1 MRTIRVTGNGRIKL
15 KPDMIRITLSLEGC
29 YPEYGET
36 LRRSSQDTERLKDL
50 FAGFGFER
58 SDLKTLNFRVDTEY
72 ESYMDLGAF
81 KQRFAGYKFF
91 HWMKVELDF
100 DNELLGRVL
109 YALANCDVKTEF
121 RISYTVKDPEVA
133 KNELLGQAIA
143 DATEKASVLAKAA
156 GLTLKEIRNIDYSW
170 GMIDFEIKPMDRML
184 MPKSCRSGAA
194 AEPGYNLDIQPD
206 DITVSDTVMVIWEIA

>member
-1 MRTIRVTGNGRIKL
+1 M
-15 KPDMIRITLSLEGC
+15 
-29 YPEYGET
+29 
-36 LRRSSQDTERLKDL
+36 
-50 FAGFGFER
+50 
-58 SDLKTLNFRVDTEY
+58 
-72 ESYMDLGAF
+72 
-81 KQRFAGYKFF
+81 
-91 HWMKVELDF
+91 
-100 DNELLGRVL
+100 
-109 YALANCDVKTEF
+109 
-121 RISYTVKDPEVA
+121 A